1 MPEIGQQ
8 QTVFQFGAYEI
19 NPNARELRKHGVK
32 MKLQDQP
39 LQILLLLLEHPGEIV
54 NREQIQQRLWPEN
67 TYVDFDNAINS
78 AVRKLREALGDTPE
92 NPRFI
97 ETLARRGYRFVAPVS
112 QPTSH
117 ASHRDT
123 MVTAR
128 DDILPVP
135 ASPPRP
141 AIKRPRLLWIT
152 CALAVAFAAMVIGLR
167 WWISGS
173 NQASRDT
180 PLPAVPLTSYPG
192 FEQFPSF
199 SPDGSRVAFSW
210 DEPGRGPSNIYVKMI
225 GPGDPVRLTTSPN
238 GDFAPAWSPDG
249 RFIAFLRA
257 RDALHAAVVI
267 MTAVGGQERELADIA
282 VDTAIIFSHYQWE
295 VPPPF
300 LAWSVDGKWLLA
312 LDQAGSGF
320 GRAHAIV
327 RISLGT
333 GEKVSL
339 TFPPHD
345 INGDGSL
352 ALSPDGGTLAFT
364 RTFAFRISDIFIAAL
379 TKDLQIT
386 GNPERLTFDRTEI
399 GGVAWAPD
407 GHTLVF
413 SSARGGRLE
422 LWRIAPKRSSKP
434 ARLTAAGDDP
444 VDPAVSRQAQ
454 RLVYHHGVGGENIW
468 RIALKGNQAGE
479 ATNFL
484 PSTRFQGHPKY
495 SPDGKRI
502 AFESNRS
509 GYREIWTCNEEGVNA
524 VQLTLSGNAQSG
536 SPRWSPDGQKIAFDS
551 NAAGN
556 WDIYVI
562 NSHGGKPVRLT
573 TSPANEVK
581 PSWSHDGKWIYFSS
595 NRTGR
600 FEIWK
605 IPATGGEQLQVTR
618 NGGYGAFESL
628 DGKTLDFEKGL
639 GLGLWAI
646 STRGGNEISL
656 SESMYL
662 RNFAPAK
669 DGVYFI
675 DRDGHLKFLDSKT
688 GRMKTIIAAPGVVG
702 AEMSISPDE
711 RWMLYETSARAS
723 ELMLIEN
730 FH

>member
-1 MPEIGQQ
+1 
-8 QTVFQFGAYEI
+8 
-19 NPNARELRKHGVK
+19 
-32 MKLQDQP
+32 
-39 LQILLLLLEHPGEIV
+39 
-54 NREQIQQRLWPEN
+54 
-67 TYVDFDNAINS
+67 
-78 AVRKLREALGDTPE
+78 
-92 NPRFI
+92 
-97 ETLARRGYRFVAPVS
+97 
-112 QPTSH
+112 
-117 ASHRDT
+117 
-123 MVTAR
+123 
-128 DDILPVP
+128 
-135 ASPPRP
+135 
-141 AIKRPRLLWIT
+141 
-152 CALAVAFAAMVIGLR
+152 
-167 WWISGS
+167 
-173 NQASRDT
+173 
-180 PLPAVPLTSYPG
+180 
-192 FEQFPSF
+192 
-199 SPDGSRVAFSW
+199 
-210 DEPGRGPSNIYVKMI
+210 
-225 GPGDPVRLTTSPN
+225 
-238 GDFAPAWSPDG
+238 
-249 RFIAFLRA
+249 
-257 RDALHAAVVI
+257 

-282 VDTAIIFSHYQWE
+282 VDTATIFSHYQWE

-345 INGDGSL
+345 INGDGSI
-352 ALSPDGGTLAFT
+352 ALSPDGRTLAFT
-364 RTFAFRISDIFIAAL
+364 RTFAGRISDIFIAVL

-386 GNPERLTFDRTEI
+386 GNPERLTFDSTEI

-413 SSARGGRLE
+413 SSARGGRLA
-422 LWRIAPKRSSKP
+422 LWRLAPKRSSKP
-434 ARLTAAGDDP
+434 ALVTAAGDDP

-454 RLVYHHGVGGENIW
+454 RLVYHHGVGGVNIW

-484 PSTRFQGHPKY
+484 PSTRLQGHPKY

-509 GYREIWTCNEEGVNA
+509 GNREIWTCNSDGTNA
-524 VQLTLSGNAQSG
+524 VQLTLSGNVQSG

-556 WDIYVI
+556 WDIYVT

-595 NRTGR
+595 NRTGT

-605 IPATGGEQLQVTR
+605 IPATGGEQVQVAR
-618 NGGYGAFESL
+618 DGGYVGFESL
-628 DGKTLDFEKGL
+628 DGKTLYLEKGL

-646 STRGGNEISL
+646 STQGGNEIRL

-662 RNFAPAK
+662 HNFAPAK

-675 DRDGHLKFLDSKT
+675 DRDGHLKLLDSKT
-688 GRMKTIIAAPGVVG
+688 GRTKTIVAVPGVVG

-730 FH
+730 FY